1 MEENHTECK
10 LQLGFEGEI
19 LGSICHS
26 CLAIGGSVGNVLL
39 ILVIIRTPSIKTVCG
54 LLISNVAVA
63 DLLVTSVV
71 MPIIVFALIQ
81 GFFPQ
86 LCLFI
91 PVMTFAVMAALFS
104 ATASILTLT
113 TLSIDR
119 CFAICNPLKH
129 KIWVTFTKVKILIA
143 IVWIISLVLPITETI
158 NPGVLRASS
167 ILQTVGVGLCYVA
180 IIISGIFTIRKVCKS
195 SLHMSAL
202 HNNQGRNNMNA
213 DLYQRNKQVAKT
225 VAWVILL
232 FSLCWLPISVVV
244 SIDYSRSNDRK
255 LYFWCGTLGLA
266 NSVVTPWVY
275 FYRQANY
282 RQALKKLMG
291 WVQDK

>member
-1 MEENHTECK
+1 
-10 LQLGFEGEI
+10 
-19 LGSICHS
+19 
-26 CLAIGGSVGNVLL
+26 
-39 ILVIIRTPSIKTVCG
+39 
-54 LLISNVAVA
+54 
-63 DLLVTSVV
+63 
-71 MPIIVFALIQ
+71 
-81 GFFPQ
+81 
-86 LCLFI
+86 
-91 PVMTFAVMAALFS
+91 
-104 ATASILTLT
+104 
-113 TLSIDR
+113 
-119 CFAICNPLKH
+119 
-129 KIWVTFTKVKILIA
+129 
-143 IVWIISLVLPITETI
+143 
-158 NPGVLRASS
+158 
-167 ILQTVGVGLCYVA
+167 
-180 IIISGIFTIRKVCKS
+180 
-195 SLHMSAL
+195 MSAL

-244 SIDYSRSNDRK
+244 SLDYSRSNDRK

>member
-19 LGSICHS
+19 SGSICHS

-119 CFAICNPLKH
+119 CFAICDPLKH

-143 IVWIISLVLPITETI
+143 IIWIISLVLPITETI
-158 NPGVLRASS
+158 NPGLLRASS

-180 IIISGIFTIRKVCKS
+180 IIISGIFTIRKVFKS

-244 SIDYSRSNDRK
+244 SLDYSRSNDRK
-255 LYFWCGTLGLA
+255 LYFWSGTLGLA

>member
-119 CFAICNPLKH
+119 CFAICDPLKH

-143 IVWIISLVLPITETI
+143 IIWIISLVLPITETI
-158 NPGVLRASS
+158 NPGLLRASS

-180 IIISGIFTIRKVCKS
+180 IIISGIFTIRKVFKS

-244 SIDYSRSNDRK
+244 SLDYSRSNDRK
-255 LYFWCGTLGLA
+255 LYFWSGTLGLA